1 LYHAVGILS
10 SGSTNFFVMPFCLSI
25 LEGGFAEK

>member
-25 LEGGFAEK
+25 H